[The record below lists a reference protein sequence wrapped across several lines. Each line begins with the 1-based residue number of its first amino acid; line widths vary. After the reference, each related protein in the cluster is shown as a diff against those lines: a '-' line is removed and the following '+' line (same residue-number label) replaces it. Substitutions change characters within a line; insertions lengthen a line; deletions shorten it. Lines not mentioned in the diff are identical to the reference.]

1 MVLFFCKKEEMTYA
15 LLSDMKIPKAIFV
28 RKLVWLNR
36 RVAEGRKEKGSVE
49 GRKKGENRRACHS
62 HCS

>member
-1 MVLFFCKKEEMTYA
+1 MTYA